1 MLNTPKGLRLQI
13 GIFGKRNAGKSSVLN
28 AIVKQDVVIVS
39 DFPGTT
45 TDPVDKAMELQP
57 LGPVLLIDTAGIDD
71 DAAEIGA
78 KRVERSRKVID
89 RCDMALLV
97 FTADSWSME
106 EEELAAIFNERHIPF
121 LAVCNKTDLQQ
132 PGETLVKQLAEHN
145 APLVPISIKDGTG
158 LDLLRE
164 KLIEFAPEGY
174 LVNRPVLGDL
184 TIPGKPVLLIT
195 PIEAITKKKIDPRF
209 EGYLHGAGMILL
221 LGLMAV
227 IMFKDIIW
235 LFK

>member
-106 EEELAAIFNERHIPF
+106 EEELAAIFNIMRPSSPSP
-121 LAVCNKTDLQQ
+121 LKMVRDL
-132 PGETLVKQLAEHN
+132 
-145 APLVPISIKDGTG
+145 ICS
-158 LDLLRE
+158 
-164 KLIEFAPEGY
+164 
-174 LVNRPVLGDL
+174 
-184 TIPGKPVLLIT
+184 GKNSLN
-195 PIEAITKKKIDPRF
+195 
-209 EGYLHGAGMILL
+209 LHRKAT
-221 LGLMAV
+221 
-227 IMFKDIIW
+227 W
-235 LFK
+235 